1 MNKALALALALA
13 ASFALVAL
21 GVASRRTAARQ
32 AATASSGAQDDAPAP
47 GGLGRPLSA
56 QDCSLRYRVAAL
68 HQLELGD
75 EASRTRL
82 GIGLEAECTLVPLT
96 RSTGTTEI
104 QGRCQGVALDLSG
117 SSAQAFS
124 DSARSLL
131 EQQLETPFFFTLR
144 PDGGV
149 ARVAIDPALDPLVAG
164 LVRDLIAGLQ
174 RVQSAPG
181 KDVWSVE
188 ETDATGPHRA
198 NYRRLDGS
206 TLAKTRRDYRAA
218 PRADGTPALSGQVD
232 ATLGLSDDDTVD
244 RVDARGHFEVR
255 ADLGL
260 PTTVDTSLRLQLVA
274 RGAAGVSDEERVALL
289 QLRARFGGTPLDAV
303 GASAAAQTRRDQKL
317 LAGATLSDLV
327 DQWDELPLDDDDEG
341 FDRFGQARARLQA
354 RLEALFRSDAQSAA
368 AAAGLLTRGALEDEL
383 AATLTAAL
391 GAVGSPAAQ
400 AALLQV
406 GNASDALQPQRV
418 QALMELGLVAT
429 PDAAT
434 LQGLGA
440 LLDESSGALGAT
452 AALALGN
459 AAAGARASG
468 SADGTDAFAQ
478 LARAL
483 AAAQTVDEQLTLW
496 LALENTGDER
506 LIALVRGSLDDPEPA
521 LRAAAAGALRLTLSP
536 SATATLLDLSGAA
549 DAVVAQAAARALR
562 ERPALPFLSALATT
576 LTEAPVAAARHEL
589 VVWLA
594 RDVGEDAVA
603 ALLARVAAED
613 PDAGVRDVATQLLAT
628 G

>member
-1 MNKALALALALA
+1 MNKSLALALA

-21 GVASRRTAARQ
+21 GVALPRSPARQ
-32 AATASSGAQDDAPAP
+32 AATAASGAQADAPVH
-47 GGLGRPLSA
+47 GGDGRSPSA
-56 QDCSLRYRVAAL
+56 QDWSLRYRVAAQ

-75 EASRTRL
+75 DASRTRL
-82 GIGLEAECTLVPLT
+82 GIGLEAECTLVPLM
-96 RSTGTTEI
+96 RSAGTTEV

-117 SSAQAFS
+117 SAAQAFS

-131 EQQLETPFFFTLR
+131 EQQLETAFFFTLR

-174 RVQSAPG
+174 RVQPAPG

-198 NYRRLDGS
+198 SYRRLDEA
-206 TLAKTRRDYRAA
+206 TLAKTRRDYRVA
-218 PRADGTPALSGQVD
+218 PRADGTPALIGQVD
-232 ATLGLSDDDTVD
+232 ATLGLNDDNTVD

-274 RGAAGVSDEERVALL
+274 RGPAGVSEEERVALL

-303 GASAAAQTRRDQKL
+303 GASATAQTQRDQKL

-327 DQWDELPLDDDDEG
+327 DQWDELPLDDADDEG

-354 RLEALFRSDAQSAA
+354 RLEALFRCDSQSAA
-368 AAAGLLTRGALEDEL
+368 AAAELLARGTLEDEL

-406 GNASDALQPQRV
+406 GNASDAAQAQRA
-418 QALMELGLVAT
+418 QALMELGLVAA

-434 LQGLGA
+434 LEGLGT

-452 AALALGN
+452 TALALGN
-459 AAAGARASG
+459 AAAGARTSG
-468 SADGTDAFAQ
+468 SADGADAFAR

-483 AAAQTVDEQLTLW
+483 AEAETVDEQLTLW

-506 LIALVRGSLDDPEPA
+506 LIALVRGSVDDPEPA

-536 SATATLLDLSGAA
+536 AATATLLDLSAA
-549 DAVVAQAAARALR
+549 TDAVVAQAAARALR
-562 ERPALPFLSALATT
+562 ERTALPVLSALATT

-594 RDVGEDAVA
+594 RDVGDDAVA